1 MLYITL
7 IIILLFLTK
16 RYFPFYKTLI
26 NRLIIGFSIW
36 LIIGGT
42 LKFFFGES
50 QKRYSDPQMAEV
62 FVKDHPEL
70 KATWK
75 QLDDGRIRIK
85 PKRGKPFYLK
95 DGVVTG
101 GR

>member
-1 MLYITL
+1 MIKLL
-7 IIILLFLTK
+7 IIILLLFVARKYLAQ
-16 RYFPFYKTLI
+16 YKILI
-26 NRLIIGFSIW
+26 NRLILGFSIW

-42 LKFFFGES
+42 LKFLS
-50 QKRYSDPQMAEV
+50 KDNYHKRPSDPQMAEV
-62 FVKDHPEL
+62 FIKDHPEL

-95 DGVVTG
+95 DGVVTSN
-101 GR
+101 

>member
-1 MLYITL
+1 MTS
-7 IIILLFLTK
+7 ILAV
-16 RYFPFYKTLI
+16 
-26 NRLIIGFSIW
+26 W
-36 LIIGGT
+36 LITGFT
-42 LKFFFGES
+42 LRFIL
-50 QKRYSDPQMAEV
+50 SDSTPNHNSDVQMAEV

-75 QLDDGRIRIK
+75 LLDDGRIRIK

-95 DGVVTG
+95 DGVITG

>member
-1 MLYITL
+1 MIRFL
-7 IIILLFLTK
+7 IIWTIV
-16 RYFPFYKTLI
+16 
-26 NRLIIGFSIW
+26 GF
-36 LIIGGT
+36 T
-42 LKFFFGES
+42 LKYLFREKYS
-50 QKRYSDPQMAEV
+50 KRIPDVVMAEV

-101 GR
+101 GN